1 MIEKRSNGFE
11 ETLGETSVTEMQR
24 KKDEKKEKFL
34 NVFKSNITTWSI
46 ISIRKVAIKIKLPGQ
61 ISLRYQHTIF
71 QYTNTL
77 PTAMESTFIKK
88 LVCLSGSK
96 FT

>member
-1 MIEKRSNGFE
+1 MDKWAGRQNKVVTAKEQNKEKR
-11 ETLGETSVTEMQR
+11 M
-24 KKDEKKEKFL
+24 KKKKKFL

-77 PTAMESTFIKK
+77 PTAMESIFIKK